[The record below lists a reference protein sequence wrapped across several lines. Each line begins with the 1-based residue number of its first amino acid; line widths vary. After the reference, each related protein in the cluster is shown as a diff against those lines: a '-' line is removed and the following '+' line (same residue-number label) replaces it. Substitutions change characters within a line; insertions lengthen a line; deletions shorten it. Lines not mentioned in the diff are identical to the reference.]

1 MIDNAMSGYS
11 LHTAQ
16 CSFGAFVMSAT
27 CTSSSVGI
35 HALAYGVLLL
45 LQRSVRNA
53 GSSTPPQA
61 TDICT
66 SSTAQP
72 CTRQQHSSSTEAYP
86 ACTAQSILLS
96 NTTGKSLC
104 TYHLHI
110 CLLQRAYNLQ
120 QCVSMHR
127 LTSVSH
133 RNTVDMH

>member
-66 SSTAQP
+66 SST
-72 CTRQQHSSSTEAYP
+72 EAYP